1 METLFSEMQGAL
13 VVMPSGRLDTNT
25 APEAEKMLVDRIKGG
40 MNCVVIDFTKTDYIS
55 SAGLR
60 VILKAAKLLKNSSG
74 KIALCNANAQIFEV
88 LELSGF
94 LTLLTHS
101 DNLEAALVIVAKQ
114 DAS

>member
-60 VILKAAKLLKNSSG
+60 VILKAAKLLKNSG